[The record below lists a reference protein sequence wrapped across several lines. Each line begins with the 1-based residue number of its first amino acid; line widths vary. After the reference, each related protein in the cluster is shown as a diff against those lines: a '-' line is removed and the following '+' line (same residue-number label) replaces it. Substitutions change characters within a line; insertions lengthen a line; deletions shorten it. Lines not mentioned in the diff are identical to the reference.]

1 MGLND
6 FVSLFYGSTQNLHT
20 SGIDS
25 VDATSSSY
33 TADTLEMLRNHRN
46 SKLQKFNLNNY
57 ADDVKLT
64 RNLTL
69 TSLKQQQKQKNY
81 GSGVSAVNSD
91 NSGGGKVNLSATA
104 VVTAS
109 SSSGSG
115 GNGSGSGTGGGVG
128 ESSIK
133 ASNAGLRYASSSS
146 DTCTI
151 SATNISSGSEMDLLR
166 APGLRKK
173 SSFLWNSFRIPRKQK
188 GEIGNFLE
196 GETGPFSRLISESK
210 LRKFVSFVDWSTFIL
225 GSLRFNKNA

>member
-1 MGLND
+1 MKKKTSSKGSETRQSTINKHDFTTITMGLND

-20 SGIDS
+20 SGI
-25 VDATSSSY
+25 DATSSSY

-69 TSLKQQQKQKNY
+69 TSLKQQQKLKNY
-81 GSGVSAVNSD
+81 GSGASVVNSD
-91 NSGGGKVNLSATA
+91 NSGGGKVNLSTTA

-115 GNGSGSGTGGGVG
+115 GSGSGIGGVG

-133 ASNAGLRYASSSS
+133 ASNAGLRYASSS

-188 GEIGNFLE
+188 ASNG
-196 GETGPFSRLISESK
+196 LI
-210 LRKFVSFVDWSTFIL
+210 TC
-225 GSLRFNKNA
+225 NKNSLTREI

>member
-1 MGLND
+1 MLIVDEHDFATTITMGLND

-20 SGIDS
+20 SSIDS

-69 TSLKQQQKQKNY
+69 TSLKQQQKLKNY
-81 GSGVSAVNSD
+81 GSGVSVINSD
-91 NSGGGKVNLSATA
+91 NSGGGKVNLSTTA

-115 GNGSGSGTGGGVG
+115 GGSGSGSGGVGVG

-133 ASNAGLRYASSSS
+133 ASNAGLRYASCS

-188 GEIGNFLE
+188 GESQDF
-196 GETGPFSRLISESK
+196 K
-210 LRKFVSFVDWSTFIL
+210 Q
-225 GSLRFNKNA
+225 NKKKK